1 MTCVPAYSLHRP
13 QRPPLTPGPVCAG
26 EVGYWDW
33 GGRAHHGTRNS
44 PPGNGR
50 NSGQMPRSNRP
61 DSTAAIH
68 VAGRRRPSDG
78 RQPCRRA
85 PRLTARAPGWVVAC
99 GRGSRRPGR
108 AGRRSV
114 ETQPPLPFA
123 PAAVES
129 KTTTVR
135 YRPTR
140 RTACHSRLPRAPPS
154 FLACFLP
161 PPPPAPA
168 CAARVFLYHPSSASS
183 PTQHHSLAGPR
194 LLRARVEIQ
203 GPRGEPSRRSARPR
217 DT

>member
-1 MTCVPAYSLHRP
+1 MIFTHVYRKSRTFRPIHHKLRRPRRRRRRMTCVPAYSLHRP

-78 RQPCRRA
+78 RQPDGRSAALPPRPSFDCAGAGVGGGVRA
-85 PRLTARAPGWVVAC
+85 RKPP
-99 GRGSRRPGR
+99 PR
-108 AGRRSV
+108 AGRPALGRNAG
-114 ETQPPLPFA
+114 PLPSA

-135 YRPTR
+135 YRP
-140 RTACHSRLPRAPPS
+140 
-154 FLACFLP
+154 
-161 PPPPAPA
+161 
-168 CAARVFLYHPSSASS
+168 
-183 PTQHHSLAGPR
+183 
-194 LLRARVEIQ
+194 Q
-203 GPRGEPSRRSARPR
+203 GLQNRWPKFKI
-217 DT
+217 